1 MSRKKLKRTLTGILQ
16 HTDFHTDSM
25 FKKKKKSVSRL
36 LSFPD
41 VINWLNVGS
50 LMFSNYIY
58 LISLQ
63 CLYQLKT
70 VGSDLKTS
78 IKDFSKKQNYLS

>member
-1 MSRKKLKRTLTGILQ
+1 MTTCYSVQKKNSNTWWQEDI
-16 HTDFHTDSM
+16 DC
-25 FKKKKKSVSRL
+25 VSRL

-63 CLYQLKT
+63 CLYKLQCVKKLWAQ
-70 VGSDLKTS
+70 
-78 IKDFSKKQNYLS
+78 IKKKYYSVFKKKIH